1 MKTLI
6 GDWEKSGLYYV
17 VTEQLARMS
26 LVIIQKT
33 ENVHNAFVDLT
44 KDISRQNALSV
55 GYFFPSIIR
64 YCNRE
69 KEPKRIYL
77 IAGKLRI
84 KQMRLAPAGLENK
97 AIIYTLSLLE
107 EDFQAKKWLQGK
119 DRIKSFAT

>member
-1 MKTLI
+1 MLASLKRGNGFQIEGRQKPLLKTQEQSASKVWKNASGSWECSVKTVI

-55 GYFFPSIIR
+55 
-64 YCNRE
+64 C
-69 KEPKRIYL
+69 
-77 IAGKLRI
+77 
-84 KQMRLAPAGLENK
+84 
-97 AIIYTLSLLE
+97 
-107 EDFQAKKWLQGK
+107 
-119 DRIKSFAT
+119 

>member
-1 MKTLI
+1 
-6 GDWEKSGLYYV
+6 
-17 VTEQLARMS
+17 MS

-77 IAGKLRI
+77 IAGKLRV
-84 KQMRLAPAGLENK
+84 KKMRLALAGLENK

-107 EDFQAKKWLQGK
+107 EDFQTKKWLQGK
-119 DRIKSFAT
+119 DRIKSVAI